1 MRRKQFQF
9 IIRKPQFILP
19 DIAILNI
26 VVQIDNI
33 IIRLDAERSVITA
46 PQAFK
51 CIQNTGFIA
60 GIRTEIR
67 PMRQQLRPFALRVN
81 PKQRMPEQGR
91 RIAHICIRKQHGNRF
106 RLNIRQKFLITGT
119 TIQHSTYSPLPL
131 QINKPRRKST
141 FFQLAAVFLFSGCL
155 SLLSESLNLLS
166 GRLCLRIKCRNRC
179 PIFGFRILS
188 SSRR

>member
-1 MRRKQFQF
+1 MRCKQFQF

-46 PQAFK
+46 PQTFQ
-51 CIQNTGFIA
+51 CIQNAGFVA

-81 PKQRMPEQGR
+81 PK
-91 RIAHICIRKQHGNRF
+91 
-106 RLNIRQKFLITGT
+106 
-119 TIQHSTYSPLPL
+119 
-131 QINKPRRKST
+131 
-141 FFQLAAVFLFSGCL
+141 
-155 SLLSESLNLLS
+155 
-166 GRLCLRIKCRNRC
+166 
-179 PIFGFRILS
+179 
-188 SSRR
+188 